1 MVYCDHKM
9 RMVESLRRILRA
21 HALEI
26 ERYAAFAAAGVALAG
41 AAVIVWYAP
50 VASGA
55 ALALALTGVAG
66 VLIAQSVRLESRA
79 HELQLLARREKTLAR
94 TVRDGVIAYGSDFRV
109 EAMNHAAEEI
119 FGVSASGIVGAVLTP
134 DQVGEEGR
142 ELIVRTLFPSLA
154 PSVARLS
161 EPGAYPQVAE
171 IDFAEHG
178 LKLVVTTDRV
188 VDEDGDLMGFVKVIH
203 DRSREAEIIQSKSDF
218 VTVAAHQLRT
228 PLTAVNWTFETLE
241 KSELTPEDGEL
252 VRTGRA
258 AAAKLLKIVN
268 DLLDVAQIEEGR
280 FGYSFADLDL
290 QAIVERVL
298 EGSQVI
304 AKEYGVSLYFERAEG
319 IPPLFVDE
327 EKLAMAIGNLVDN
340 AIKYNVKNGE
350 VIVRVARTENE
361 PYVKISIEDTGVGI
375 PAEDVGKLFTKFY
388 RSSNVVRAETEGSGL
403 GLYIVKNIVER
414 HGGALD
420 VESVVNRGTKVTISL
435 PTEKERVPNR
445 EAHTGNAHLPLRGR

>member
-1 MVYCDHKM
+1 MQIL
-9 RMVESLRRILRA
+9 ESLRGVFRGRA
-21 HALEI
+21 I
-26 ERYAAFAAAGVALAG
+26 TVERYAAFAAAGAAVAG
-41 AAVIVWYAP
+41 AGAVIWYAP
-50 VASGA
+50 AATAAVF
-55 ALALALTGVAG
+55 ALALALIGVAG
-66 VLIAQSVRLESRA
+66 VLVWQSIRLESRA
-79 HELQLLARREKTLAR
+79 HELHLLARREKTLVQ
-94 TVRDGVIAYGSDFRV
+94 TVRDGVIAYGSDFTV
-109 EAMNHAAEEI
+109 EAMNGAAEKI
-119 FGVSASGIVGAVLTP
+119 FGVDADEVVGTALTP
-134 DQVGEEGR
+134 DRVSEER
-142 ELIVRTLFPSLA
+142 YELMVRTVFPSLA
-154 PSVARLS
+154 PSVIRLS
-161 EPGAYPQVAE
+161 ELGAYPQSAE
-171 IDFAEHG
+171 IDFAERG

-188 VDEDGDLMGFVKVIH
+188 LDEDGDLMGFVKVIH

-280 FGYSFADLDL
+280 FGYSFADSDL

-298 EGSQVI
+298 EGSQAI
-304 AKEYGVSLYFERAEG
+304 AKEYGISLYFERAEG

-327 EKLAMAIGNLVDN
+327 DKLAMAIGNLVEN

-350 VIVRVARTENE
+350 VIVRVARAENE

-388 RSSNVVRAETEGSGL
+388 RSSNAARSETEGSGL

-420 VESVVNRGTKVTISL
+420 VESVVNRGTKMTISL
-435 PTEKERVPNR
+435 PVEKERVPNR